1 MKCKNTN
8 FRHTVQTIANFLAR
22 NSALLFIFGIN
33 YQSKSIQAMKF
44 IGIFSVFS
52 HSKHKVKVGKPD
64 KANVPVLTLNNF
76 VTVASKG
83 VSESTKGNYHT
94 AVRSFHRFNKGNDI
108 ALSGITA
115 DKVKAYEWWL
125 RKRGVCNNTISCY
138 LRSLRAIYNKG
149 VAKHKVR
156 NAKPFKGVFT
166 GNERTVKTS
175 LTIDDI
181 NRLVALKLPEC
192 SFQAFARDVFVFS
205 FCTMGLPPVDL
216 FRLSYLHIKDG
227 KIVYSRHKTGSQVV
241 VPINKQMATIIE
253 RYKQDGCNL
262 LFPRFARMR
271 YRSFLSQYNRALKL
285 LAKKADIKSSLS
297 SYSAR
302 HAWASMANEAG
313 VSINIISQALGHC
326 NIATTMHYLAQI
338 DCKKL
343 RESNN
348 IVLGNLR
355 VAPIDKR
362 CTNVLERLQR

>member
-1 MKCKNTN
+1 
-8 FRHTVQTIANFLAR
+8 
-22 NSALLFIFGIN
+22 
-33 YQSKSIQAMKF
+33 MKF

-52 HSKHKVKVGKPD
+52 HSKHKVKAGKPD

-156 NAKPFKGVFT
+156 DAKPFKGVFT

-175 LTIDDI
+175 LTVDDI
-181 NRLVALKLPEC
+181 SRLAALELPED
-192 SFQAFARDVFVFS
+192 SFLALARDVFVFS

-216 FRLSYLHIKDG
+216 FRLTYSHIKDD
-227 KIVYSRHKTGSQVV
+227 KLVYSRHKTGNQVV
-241 VPINKQMATIIE
+241 VPINGQMETIIK
-253 RYKQDGCNL
+253 RYRQDGCSL
-262 LFPRFARMR
+262 LFPRFLRMS
-271 YRSFLSQYNRALKL
+271 YRSFLSQYNRALKT
-285 LAKKADIKSSLS
+285 LAGKAGIGGSLS

-302 HAWASMANEAG
+302 RSWASMANEAG
-313 VSINIISQALGHC
+313 VSITTISQALGHS
-326 NIATTMHYLAQI
+326 NITTTMHYLAQI
-338 DCKKL
+338 DCEKL
-343 RESNN
+343 RESNG
-348 IVLGNLR
+348 IVLGKLR
-355 VAPIDKR
+355 VAPICKR
-362 CTNVLERLQR
+362 CTNAPKQLQR